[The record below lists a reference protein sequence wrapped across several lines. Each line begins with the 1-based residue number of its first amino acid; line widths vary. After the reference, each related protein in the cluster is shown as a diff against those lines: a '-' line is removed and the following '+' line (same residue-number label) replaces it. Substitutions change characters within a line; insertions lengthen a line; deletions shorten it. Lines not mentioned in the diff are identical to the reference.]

1 MSLSG
6 MNEIKYE
13 KHDKILNIKKYCK
26 KFVKLARKKKKKH
39 IELIEKMRPGDLL

>member
-13 KHDKILNIKKYCK
+13 KYDKMFMLKKYCK
-26 KFVKLARKKKKKH
+26 KFVKLARKRKKH
-39 IELIEKMRPGDLL
+39 IELIEKMRSGDSF

>member
-1 MSLSG
+1 MRLS
-6 MNEIKYE
+6 MKSMTKYS
-13 KHDKILNIKKYCK
+13 ILKKYCK